1 MSSIKQYG
9 DVLLQIANQSIQQGL
24 TTGQPLSVNP
34 EEFPSELQA
43 QRASFVTLE
52 LNRQLRGCIGG
63 LVATMPLITDV
74 AEHAFAAA
82 FSDPRFPKLQWDEFP
97 LLEIHISVLNPAEP
111 MTFDSEED
119 LLAQLR
125 PGIDGLIISEG
136 HQRATFL
143 PSVWDSLP
151 EPHEF
156 LTHLK
161 QKAGFPRHY
170 WSETIRAERYTTE
183 SFQS

>member
-1 MSSIKQYG
+1 MSSIEKKHG
-9 DVLLQIANQSIQQGL
+9 DVLLQIAHQSIQHGL
-24 TTGQPLSVNP
+24 TTGQPLSVKP
-34 EEFPSELQA
+34 EEFPRELQA

-52 LNRQLRGCIGG
+52 INNQLRGCIGG
-63 LVATMPLITDV
+63 LVATMPLVNDV

-97 LLEIHISVLNPAEP
+97 LLDIHISVLNPSEP
-111 MTFDSEED
+111 MTFKSEED

-143 PSVWDSLP
+143 PSVWESLP
-151 EPHEF
+151 EPREF
-156 LTHLK
+156 LAHLK
-161 QKAGFPRHY
+161 QKAGLPRHY
-170 WSETIRAERYTTE
+170 WSDTIQVERYTTD
-183 SFQS
+183 SF